1 MSIEIQPED
10 GGTYEYIVNGAFMLC
25 DKGVC
30 PTRLKA
36 TPKILSF
43 DGKDVCT
50 TIDNNPVVNN
60 FNFGLCS
67 ITQKPCKNCISL
79 LKWVDYKKD
88 FSVEDGELLLD
99 RSSINCVLGGKITF
113 IMSGQ

>member
-10 GGTYEYIVNGAFMLC
+10 GGTCEYIVNGAFMLC

-43 DGKDVCT
+43 NGKDVCT
-50 TIDNNPVVNN
+50 TIIIIRD
-60 FNFGLCS
+60 
-67 ITQKPCKNCISL
+67 I
-79 LKWVDYKKD
+79 
-88 FSVEDGELLLD
+88 
-99 RSSINCVLGGKITF
+99 
-113 IMSGQ
+113 